1 MSILLLHSLLLY
13 CFVTS
18 IAARPAV
25 FAPESAQRHFKLH
38 ETLAS
43 TLGYREAARA
53 LVDSLETFSS
63 EAIGGP
69 LRNYQVQHP
78 AIGRP
83 KGGHFCSI
91 KLLEHD
97 FGNSYCT
104 LTPLRATGE
113 ATTVTHAVPTI
124 QINLQLSNGILQLCQ
139 TSADTIGLASFSIS
153 MSSRTGRNSTG
164 WAQSVCPTLK
174 VSFAVRLSLTISC

>member
-38 ETLAS
+38 EALPS
-43 TLGYREAARA
+43 TLGYREATRA

-63 EAIGGP
+63 EAIDGP
-69 LRNYQVQHP
+69 LRKYQVQHP

-83 KGGHFCSI
+83 KDGHSCSI

-139 TSADTIGLASFSIS
+139 TSADTIGLASFSI
-153 MSSRTGRNSTG
+153 
-164 WAQSVCPTLK
+164 
-174 VSFAVRLSLTISC
+174 